1 MKKWK
6 IIRLTMSI
14 VFVVVFVVNA
24 WLIIDY
30 KLDERNAGKLYEE
43 VISNVVTPVQPDAEI
58 KTPITVNFETLKAEN
73 PDVVGWLYSADTPIN
88 YPVLKGSSND
98 QYLHTMLNGKY
109 NKAGSL
115 FADYRMK
122 NSVEEAFN
130 YIIYGHN
137 MKNNTMFGTLTE
149 YKKQNY
155 YESHKELYLLTPEK
169 SYLLKAYSGFVTKA
183 GSEII
188 YKLDH
193 NADTLER
200 YMTMIKDRSTFKNEL
215 VYTKGQPVV
224 TLSTCAYDYDDARYV
239 LVCIAEEL

>member
-6 IIRLTMSI
+6 IIRLIMSI
-14 VFVVVFVVNA
+14 VFVVVFIVNA
-24 WLIIDY
+24 WLIADY
-30 KLDERNAGKLYEE
+30 KLNERNAEKLYEN
-43 VISNVVTPVQPDAEI
+43 VISDVITPADPGVEV
-58 KTPITVNFETLKAEN
+58 KTPITVDFEALTQQN

-88 YPVLKGSSND
+88 YPVLKGNSND
-98 QYLHTMLNGKY
+98 QYLYTLLNGKY

-122 NSVEEAFN
+122 DTVEEAFN

-149 YKKQNY
+149 YKKQKY
-155 YESHKELYLLTPEK
+155 YEAHTELYLLTPDK
-169 SYLLKAYSGFVTKA
+169 SYRLRPYSGFITKA

-193 NADTLER
+193 NATTLER
-200 YMTMIKDRSTFKNEL
+200 YMTMIKERSTFKNDL
-215 VYTKGQPVV
+215 VYTNGQPVV